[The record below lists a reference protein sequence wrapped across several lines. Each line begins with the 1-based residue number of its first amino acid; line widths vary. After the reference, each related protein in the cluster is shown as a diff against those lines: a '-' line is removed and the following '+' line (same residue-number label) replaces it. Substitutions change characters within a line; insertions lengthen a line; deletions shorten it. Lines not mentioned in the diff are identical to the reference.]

1 MKSPLNFLGLPKE
14 DTLYE
19 KSSVVV
25 VPCPL
30 EKTTT
35 YRHGTKE
42 GPQAILEASCQVEFY
57 DVELKS
63 EMWLPGIHTW
73 PSLDFEGIDSKKAVE
88 KIQGVV
94 GKILG
99 DKKFPLCLGGEHALS
114 EGPVAALNQL
124 YPNLSILQID
134 AHADLRESYEGTPY
148 NHACAMRRA
157 LKVAKK
163 LSGVGIRS
171 LCLEE
176 SEWVKKHAE
185 VLLLLDHERRT
196 QKDWI
201 QKALDHLTD
210 TVYLTIDIDGFDPAL
225 VPATG
230 TPEPGGLSW
239 YEGLDLIRSCFEKKR
254 VVGADLVE
262 LLPTPDSQP
271 SAFVAAKLTYKVIG
285 YWKHFQSKFK
295 KVP

>member
-1 MKSPLNFLGLPKE
+1 MGLPV
-14 DTLYE
+14 DAVAYE
-19 KSSVVV
+19 KSTVVV
-25 VPCPL
+25 IPCPW

-35 YRHGTKE
+35 YMRGTKE
-42 GPQAILEASCQVEFY
+42 GPRAILEASAQVEFY
-57 DVELKS
+57 DGELKR
-63 EMWLPGIHTW
+63 EMWQPGIHTW
-73 PSLDFEGIDSKKAVE
+73 PSLDFEGLDSKKAME

-94 GKILG
+94 AKILE
-99 DKKFPLCLGGEHALS
+99 DKKFPLCLGGEHSLS
-114 EGPVAALNQL
+114 EGPIAALSQR

-157 LKVAKK
+157 LRYAKK

-171 LCLEE
+171 LCQEE
-176 SEWVKKHAE
+176 VVWAGEHPE
-185 VLLLLDHERRT
+185 IMLCLDHERRK

-210 TVYLTIDIDGFDPAL
+210 DVYLTIDIDGFDPAL

-239 YEGLDLIRSCFEKKR
+239 YEGLDLIRACCEKKR

-262 LLPTPDSQP
+262 LLPIPGSHA
-271 SAFVAAKLTYKVIG
+271 SAFVAAKLAYKVIG
-285 YWKHFQSKFK
+285 YWKRFQKAS
-295 KVP
+295 V